1 MTGFFLILAVTLALL
16 AVLAFYRVIAGPTIF
31 DRLVGVGVMGTKTVV
46 LLCIIGFLYERIDM
60 FVDIAIGYA
69 LLNFIGTLAA
79 SKYFERKR
87 ELW

>member
-1 MTGFFLILAVTLALL
+1 MNGFFMILAVTIVLL
-16 AVLAFYRVIAGPTIF
+16 EVLAFYRVIAGPTIF

-46 LLCIIGFLYERIDM
+46 LLCLIGFLYGRIDM

-69 LLNFIGTLAA
+69 LLNFIGTIAA

>member
-1 MTGFFLILAVTLALL
+1 MNSFFLILAVTLALL

-46 LLCIIGFLYERIDM
+46 LLCIIGFLYKRIDM

>member
-16 AVLAFYRVIAGPTIF
+16 AVLAFYRVMAGPTIF

-46 LLCIIGFLYERIDM
+46 LLCIIGFLYGRIDM

>member
-1 MTGFFLILAVTLALL
+1 MNGFFMILAVAIALL
-16 AVLAFYRVIAGPTIF
+16 EVLAFYRVIAGPTIF

-46 LLCIIGFLYERIDM
+46 LLCLIGFLYQRIDM

-69 LLNFIGTLAA
+69 LLNFIGAIAA